1 MATTN
6 RQHSLFLLVFIVTT
20 LLSSSGHRTSVEAKT
35 FENRI
40 VGKPFVSCRPEGV
53 SLVAQTEDFFE
64 GQIYVKGARNNPLCS
79 KSYSLPLNSTDLE
92 LKIDS
97 QQLIKCGFRA
107 WPKPNSNMMLLSGQ
121 VIVAFHPTLVTPSDR
136 AFRAHCEF
144 EDYKQQAEVG
154 VENLI
159 QEHDLILGN
168 FQLPEITMKVLPA
181 GEESLAK
188 NSTSL
193 GSQEEL
199 KVLNV
204 GDPIIFEWKLE
215 QEHGIFGILL
225 DQCSAE
231 TEDGKGMKIIK
242 NGCSLDEELISDT
255 TSSADFSKIY
265 ANSLAFKFP
274 EEHVVYIRCAV
285 RTCVKRSEHLEII
298 NGDEEDLCSS
308 VNNCGVFS
316 SPARNRR
323 QLLRG
328 NSSRTDIIYVN
339 GRFRIEK
346 HRGFEHLTSS
356 PDSTGQFCMPDIIYY
371 AGLGTV
377 VLCYLVT
384 ISTTVVFKFGGRI

>member
-1 MATTN
+1 
-6 RQHSLFLLVFIVTT
+6 
-20 LLSSSGHRTSVEAKT
+20 
-35 FENRI
+35 
-40 VGKPFVSCRPEGV
+40 
-53 SLVAQTEDFFE
+53 
-64 GQIYVKGARNNPLCS
+64 
-79 KSYSLPLNSTDLE
+79 
-92 LKIDS
+92 
-97 QQLIKCGFRA
+97 
-107 WPKPNSNMMLLSGQ
+107 MMLLSGQ

-159 QEHDLILGN
+159 QEHDLVLGN

-181 GEESLAK
+181 GGESLAK
-188 NSTSL
+188 NSSSL
-193 GSQEEL
+193 KSQEEL

-204 GDPIIFEWKLE
+204 GDPIIFEWKLQ

-225 DQCSAE
+225 DRCSAE
-231 TEDGKGMKIIK
+231 TEDGKGMKIIE

-285 RTCVKRSEHLEII
+285 RTCVKRIEHLEII

-308 VNNCGVFS
+308 DNDCGGFS

-323 QLLRG
+323 QLIRN

-356 PDSTGQFCMPDIIYY
+356 PDSTGHFCMPDIIYY